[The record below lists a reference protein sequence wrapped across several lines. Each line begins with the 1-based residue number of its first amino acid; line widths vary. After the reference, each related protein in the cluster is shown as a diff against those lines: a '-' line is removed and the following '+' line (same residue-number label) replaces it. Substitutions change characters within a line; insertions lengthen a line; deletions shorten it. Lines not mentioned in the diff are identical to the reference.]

1 MKNSYLSVLSQKD
14 DGIWNSTLTETVN
27 IYFFKEKKDEQI
39 QKAREILGQKM
50 IAVKSG
56 DYICG
61 FFTPKEIGKI
71 GEFWDAIARHEEG
84 SQDGGG
90 FSNYWKTMNKLK
102 NCFTIDFGEHKDLR
116 EEILKGL
123 EKTIDKR
130 YMMLWR
136 SCKNAR
142 LYLKD
147 IIGVKS
153 AKSLAAQNSQLC
165 GDQMTGKDKNDM

>member
-1 MKNSYLSVLSQKD
+1 VVSQKD

-153 AKSLAAQNSQLC
+153 AKSLAAQNCQLC
-165 GDQMTGKDKNDM
+165 GDQMTGKDQNDM